1 MRVSIHVNAY
11 STPTRY
17 LAALGPAGHMLRQL
31 QRRVRQERDRV
42 WLARRHARRKLF
54 CAALEVVGDAGGGVR
69 LIVGWI
75 TRHVP
80 RHRPAL
86 YVCMYVCMCVC
97 VYVCV
102 CVCMYACVYVCVC
115 THIVCL
121 VIIAARRHRDGRRG
135 VFACVRVCVRACVRA
150 CVRGPQVSSCVLR
163 VLLEQ
168 RSRDIPGTVRDKSKR
183 QVCPCGPQMTVLHA
197 VHPLSPP
204 TPAVVYACVLI
215 HVYMSE

>member
-1 MRVSIHVNAY
+1 MHVYILTSVYMRVSIHVNAY

-54 CAALEVVGDAGGGVR
+54 CAAFEVLGDAGGGVR

-86 YVCMYVCMCVC
+86 YVCMYVCVHVC
-97 VYVCV
+97 VYVCMLLV
-102 CVCMYACVYVCVC
+102 CVNHMDAGS
-115 THIVCL
+115 L
-121 VIIAARRHRDGRRG
+121 GE
-135 VFACVRVCVRACVRA
+135 FWVRV
-150 CVRGPQVSSCVLR
+150 G
-163 VLLEQ
+163 
-168 RSRDIPGTVRDKSKR
+168 
-183 QVCPCGPQMTVLHA
+183 
-197 VHPLSPP
+197 
-204 TPAVVYACVLI
+204 
-215 HVYMSE
+215 